1 MRQTLHPFSKRHSHV
16 AEAHGTATRSLPNWC
31 SLSAEVTLKGILI
44 TLAAIPISA
53 LLWGLFTGRW
63 TAESRRARKLQAGA
77 PPNVIMR
84 IPVPWV
90 FILVYLAGVAVQ
102 RVLPIAISSPGLGWM
117 IRATGFVFIALGI
130 VVAFSALGIFRK
142 KKTTTVP
149 HEKPSTLVTS
159 GPYRFTRN
167 PMYVG
172 LTLEYLGVAGAR
184 LDIWSAIVLPLLLAY
199 INFIVIPVEEQNLR
213 GVFGDAYQQYGERVG
228 RWL

>member
-1 MRQTLHPFSKRHSHV
+1 
-16 AEAHGTATRSLPNWC
+16 
-31 SLSAEVTLKGILI
+31 
-44 TLAAIPISA
+44 
-53 LLWGLFTGRW
+53 
-63 TAESRRARKLQAGA
+63 
-77 PPNVIMR
+77 MR

-90 FILVYLAGVAVQ
+90 FILVYLVGVAVQ
-102 RVLPIAISSPGLGWM
+102 RVIPIAIPSPALAWVV
-117 IRATGFVFIALGI
+117 RVTGFVFIGVGL

-149 HEKPSTLVTS
+149 HETPSTLVIS

-184 LDIWSAIVLPLLLAY
+184 LELWPIILLPLLLAY
-199 INFIVIPVEEQNLR
+199 INFLVIPVEEQNLR
-213 GVFGDAYQQYGERVG
+213 AVFGDAYQQYGARVG